1 MEKFYLVDLVGRNGF
16 DVNDLGDKWTFDN
29 EANDWVTTDSQE
41 AAWYGDLGMA
51 YDVFEGLNMQ
61 APELDEHDDLIAYVK
76 DNLYFTGAWEGL
88 DTIKDAKTNARAKF
102 GDVEM
107 KVKLLGTYN
116 GRDYEEINL
125 FDGDDVYSVTPK
137 H

>member
-1 MEKFYLVDLVGRNGF
+1 MTNEKIYLENLVGRNGF
-16 DVNDLGDKWTFDN
+16 DINNLGEKWQEDDN
-29 EANDWVTTDSQE
+29 GWYTTDEQE

-51 YDVFEGLNMQ
+51 YDVFEGLGMQ
-61 APELDEHDDLIAYVK
+61 APEFDDYDSLISYVK
-76 DNLYFTGAWEGL
+76 DNLYFTGAWEGP
-88 DTIKDAKTNARAKF
+88 DTIKDAQINARAKF

-125 FDGDDVYSVTPK
+125 FDGDDVYSVEPK
-137 H
+137 R